1 VKEAAM
7 TASLRIASLGLLA
20 ALAAPSSPPA
30 QEPRVVEIRAKR
42 FEFTPNVVTL
52 KKDEP
57 VVLRLRSDDFTH
69 GLYMKALGIDSEFAP
84 GKAVDVPLTP
94 RTPGRYTVICDHF
107 CGSGH
112 GNMKMTIVVE

>member
-1 VKEAAM
+1 M
-7 TASLRIASLGLLA
+7 TASLRIGSIALLVALLA
-20 ALAAPSSPPA
+20 PASPPA
-30 QEPRVVEIRAKR
+30 QEPRVVEIRARR

-52 KKDEP
+52 RKDEP
-57 VVLRLRSDDFTH
+57 VVLRLRTDDFTH
-69 GLYMKALGIDSEFAP
+69 GLYMKELGIDSEFAP

-94 RTPGRYTVICDHF
+94 RKAGRYSVICDHF

>member
-1 VKEAAM
+1 MPAP
-7 TASLRIASLGLLA
+7 LRIAALAFLL
-20 ALAAPSSPPA
+20 ALAAPAAPA
-30 QEPRVVEIRAKR
+30 RAQGPRVVEIHAKR

-69 GLYMKALGIDSEFAP
+69 GFYMKALGIDGEFAP

>member
-1 VKEAAM
+1 M
-7 TASLRIASLGLLA
+7 TAPLRLASAALLLA
-20 ALAAPSSPPA
+20 LLAPAPARP
-30 QEPRVVEIRAKR
+30 QEPRVVDIRARR

-57 VVLRLRSDDFTH
+57 VVLRLRTDDFTH
-69 GLYMKALGIDSEFAP
+69 GLYMKELGIDSEFAP
-84 GKAVDVPLTP
+84 GKPVDVPLTP
-94 RTPGRYTVICDHF
+94 RKAGRYSVICDHF